1 MSKNNEDIKVEKIKK
16 VYQGYNNINSYEFKH
31 RLFDSSWS
39 KTLKRE
45 MIITKECCCLLPY
58 DKKNNLILLI
68 KQFRIGAYLARTSP
82 WQIEVIGGSKEVSE
96 IDPKITIQRE
106 AYEEASLRVQYN
118 KLKKIRTI
126 LNSSGITNEKTI
138 IYFSHSDLSKIK
150 GVFGNKLENEDI
162 KVLKLKPKE
171 AFSMVKKGK
180 INSVNTIIALDW
192 LEKNMKNV

>member
-1 MSKNNEDIKVEKIKK
+1 MNNSNDDIKIEKIKK
-16 VYQGYNNINSYEFKH
+16 VYKSYNEINRYEFKH
-31 RLFDSSWS
+31 KLFNSSWS
-39 KTLKRE
+39 KSLKRE
-45 MIITKECCCLLPY
+45 MIITNECVCLLPY

-118 KLKKIRTI
+118 KLKKIRTV